1 MADRRTEI
9 LDAALRVLA
18 EHGMRGLTHRA
29 VDAAAGIAPGSTSYY
44 FRSRSALVE
53 GCVDRL
59 LEIDQAAPE
68 VVAVRVHGPRRRG
81 RGGGGGD
88 GDDRAAPHARPL
100 RAQRRGRAGAA
111 VCARRSC
118 GRRRHPRVRRPHA
131 RRRGRG
137 DPAAAAAEI
146 AALLDGLVFTALV
159 RGPHD
164 PAALAA
170 WVRPPLERAL
180 RAGPPPERV
189 RVAVTHDADVPF
201 SRGGPCFRLRRGT
214 PAGPRPGQA
223 EAATTA

>member
-53 GCVDRL
+53 GCVARL
-59 LEIDQAAPE
+59 VEIDQAAPE
-68 VVAVRVHGPRRRG
+68 VVAVPPMDLVDAAVAVAVAMATTG
-81 RGGGGGD
+81 RHRTLARYELSVAGAREPGLRAALVVGGD
-88 GDDRAAPHARPL
+88 AIRAFAARTL
-100 RAQRRGRAGAA
+100 AAEGA
-111 VCARRSC
+111 
-118 GRRRHPRVRRPHA
+118 
-131 RRRGRG
+131 G
-137 DPAAAAAEI
+137 DPAAAADEI

-180 RAGPPPERV
+180 RSWTAPRAPSR
-189 RVAVTHDADVPF
+189 RSHDGESRF
-201 SRGGPCFRLRRGT
+201 S
-214 PAGPRPGQA
+214 
-223 EAATTA
+223 

>member
-29 VDAAAGIAPGSTSYY
+29 VDVAAEIAPGSTSYY

-53 GCVDRL
+53 GCVTRL
-59 LEIDQAAPE
+59 VEIDQAAPE
-68 VVAVRVHGPRRRG
+68 VAMATTGRDRTLARYELSVAGAREPGLRAALVV
-81 RGGGGGD
+81 GGD
-88 GDDRAAPHARPL
+88 AIRAFAARML
-100 RAQRRGRAGAA
+100 AAEGA
-111 VCARRSC
+111 
-118 GRRRHPRVRRPHA
+118 
-131 RRRGRG
+131 G
-137 DPAAAAAEI
+137 DPAAAADEI

-180 RAGPPPERV
+180 RSWTAPRTPSRRSRDGESR
-189 RVAVTHDADVPF
+189 F
-201 SRGGPCFRLRRGT
+201 S
-214 PAGPRPGQA
+214 
-223 EAATTA
+223 